1 MAEWLSSAGVS
12 LFFAGTT
19 YAVVRTSVLESW
31 LRVTS
36 KRISADLRAVAQR
49 TFNFSDLEHL
59 MAVSDQDEG
68 EDEA

>member
-1 MAEWLSSAGVS
+1 MERGSGPVNIDAFRQRLLSSFRVLGPGV
-12 LFFAGTT
+12 
-19 YAVVRTSVLESW
+19 
-31 LRVTS
+31 
-36 KRISADLRAVAQR
+36 RAVAQG